1 MKFEVYVL
9 TNSIQDYG
17 LVSALMSCEI
27 KPYAD
32 QIPRVKH
39 KKVPFSRLLSQ
50 LEKPDQSV
58 IDVYNLAHVLFDDY
72 EDEFTH
78 GLTKPLQKKFKDK
91 IRKDRLTQFLV
102 NHVSENINSD
112 VKSLEQSDPL
122 RAAVLRLVSKDIK
135 GACQL
140 LKDQRSVRLMLAVS
154 QLDSADMTFMDA
166 ARDQIDAWRTQKS
179 LSEFNLDIRALYEI
193 CAGNV
198 TVCRGNEGKGVP
210 VEDRAETFTIS
221 KRYNLNW
228 LQCFALGL
236 FYGRVEKASKTN
248 MNTIEDA
255 VLTFQRRCD
264 RGEEPQKPA
273 ENDAMWALLQYYAS
287 QIVTDD
293 NNQDLVPHPPFP
305 ECLGSL
311 AKPWD
316 HSDLFDFY
324 QAMAANTTFVESFL
338 KAEDVVK
345 LDQLAELLSSELCAK
360 GDVASATYALLH
372 INDANT
378 RKVLI
383 QDLLD
388 RFASDLPGPDTATSH
403 AGIELWT
410 RLTMDLKVPT
420 SWLYMS
426 KARYAA
432 SATNNGG
439 DNIAELRFLVAA
451 EAWELAHDC
460 LLKRVAPSFT
470 IDEDWAGLLEMCGL
484 FGDDPVRKIP
494 GWYDGGAVYQ
504 TFANLTTG
512 QIAKNDTETISDLR
526 KKLVTLGSRNA
537 KTRVQLGR
545 LGNHERE
552 EHVAIR
558 EMANGL
564 ARLAMQ
570 GGSVG
575 TVKEILELPVTQDV
589 RADVAMCLGGEDFDS
604 MMGSGAGRDTG
615 KGRATRGRR
624 GQGGPVQTSG
634 DTEMADDGHGEEST
648 A

>member
-1 MKFEVYVL
+1 M
-9 TNSIQDYG
+9 
-17 LVSALMSCEI
+17 
-27 KPYAD
+27 
-32 QIPRVKH
+32 PRVKH

-50 LEKPDQSV
+50 LNDADQSV
-58 IDVYNLAHVLFDDY
+58 VDVYRLAHVLFDDY
-72 EDEFTH
+72 EDDFTH
-78 GLTKPLQKKFKDK
+78 GLTKPLQKKFKDR
-91 IRKDRLTQFLV
+91 IRKDRLRQFLV
-102 NHVSENINSD
+102 SHISED
-112 VKSLEQSDPL
+112 VNQEVDSLKQSDPL
-122 RAAVLRLVSKDIK
+122 RAVVLLLVANDVK
-135 GACQL
+135 GACQI
-140 LKDQRSVRLMLAVS
+140 LKDQNSIRLMLAVS
-154 QLDSADMTFMDA
+154 QLDSADVAFMDA

-210 VEDRAETFTIS
+210 VEDRAETFIIS
-221 KRYNLNW
+221 QRYKLDW
-228 LQCFALGL
+228 LQSFALGF
-236 FYGRVEKASKTN
+236 FYGRVDTASKTGMSN
-248 MNTIEDA
+248 IEDV
-255 VLTFQRRCD
+255 VLAFKNRCD
-264 RGEEPQKPA
+264 AGEEPQKPA
-273 ENDAMWALLQYYAS
+273 ENDAMWALLQYYAAS
-287 QIVTDD
+287 IVSDD
-293 NNQDLVPHPPFP
+293 DDQDQVPHPPFP
-305 ECLGSL
+305 ECIGNL

-316 HSDLFDFY
+316 HSDLFNFY
-324 QAMAANTTFVESFL
+324 HAMAANTTFVENFL
-338 KAEDVVK
+338 SEDDVVK

-360 GDVASATYALLH
+360 GDVASAIYALIH
-372 INDANT
+372 IDDANT

-388 RFASDLPGPDTATSH
+388 RFAAGLPGPDMATSN

-410 RLTMDLKVPT
+410 RLTMDLKVPQ

-439 DNIAELRFLVAA
+439 DNISELRYLVAA
-451 EAWELAHDC
+451 EAWDPAHDC

-484 FGDDPVRKIP
+484 FGDDPARKIAT
-494 GWYDGGAVYQ
+494 WYDGGAVYE
-504 TFANLTTG
+504 TFANLITG
-512 QIAKNDTETISDLR
+512 QIGKDDTETITDLR

-537 KTRVQLGR
+537 KARVQLGR

-552 EHVAIR
+552 EHVAVK

-570 GGSVG
+570 GGNVG
-575 TVKEILELPVTQDV
+575 TVKEILELPITQDV
-589 RADVAMCLGGEDFDS
+589 RADVAMCLGAEDYEVIAGV
-604 MMGSGAGRDTG
+604 GSGKEVG

-624 GQGGPVQTSG
+624 GVGAVQTGVDS
-634 DTEMADDGHGEEST
+634 EMIDDDGHGGDPT